1 MFHTG
6 PDIRHKHPGSRR
18 AAVAIPVVV
27 ALSVL
32 AWWALAVI
40 LG

>member
-18 AAVAIPVVV
+18 AAVAIPVVLG
-27 ALSVL
+27 LSVL

>member
-6 PDIRHKHPGSRR
+6 SDIRHKHPGSRR